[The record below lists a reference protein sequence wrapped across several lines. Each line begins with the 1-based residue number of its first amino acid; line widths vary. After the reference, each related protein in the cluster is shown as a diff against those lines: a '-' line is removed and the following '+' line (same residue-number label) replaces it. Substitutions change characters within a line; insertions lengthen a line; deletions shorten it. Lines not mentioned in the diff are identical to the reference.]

1 MIRRTTRARTGA
13 AHRRTE
19 PSSVAAAGQ
28 ASSAAGSPYPFEL
41 DLLESVARIGSYSM
55 DVGSG
60 LWVSSS
66 GLDAILGIDDSFE
79 RTVEGWASI
88 VHPVDRAAMRAY
100 FAEDVI
106 AGGKPFDRHY
116 RIVRADSGEMRW
128 VHGRGA
134 LEFERSGRPRRMFG
148 TIADIT
154 DRHDAEEALAAS
166 ERRYAAIFDGTSEAI
181 LIVDPATLRLRWANA
196 AATELLGYASDEL
209 EQMTIRD
216 LHPPESLPAILDEFN
231 VFSGSGGVHRS
242 VPCLRKDGRVVLAD
256 IRASAIV
263 IDGVPCVTGFFT
275 DVTEIR
281 RLEAHDRTL
290 AMALDQTSE
299 AVLIT
304 GPAGDIEY
312 VNPAFERLAGRDL
325 DALVGHRPDVLDS
338 SQPHAVFEAM
348 WRTVSSGAAWHGDLA
363 HRRPDGEVRI
373 AEASVS
379 PVRGISGRI
388 AGYVAVERD
397 VTPERALEAE
407 RGRLVAAVEQTSDS
421 VIIADIA
428 GTIEYVNPAFER
440 VSGFRREE
448 VVGRNP
454 RILKSGSQSEGIYRA
469 MWRSL
474 AQGQTWTGPLVNRRK
489 DGSLFEEEATI
500 SPIRGADGA
509 VSGYVAVKRDVT
521 AIRAAESRLAA
532 EVRERGQVAA
542 ALARLQPGP
551 TAEETAAAV
560 CDELLSL
567 PGIDVAAILDFA
579 EPGRAASL
587 AIGGPD
593 GTSLGPGLQ
602 LSPSRVE
609 ALYERALQGAWAEPW
624 AGRSVEG
631 TDPRLLELDLQAA
644 AYAPIR
650 NGDGLLGLV
659 VVGTRDQAYA
669 RHLIEDL
676 PAVGEFAA
684 TASALLSRS
693 LEWSHRSTIARSR
706 ILRVL
711 ADRSFE
717 PVFQPIVALTT
728 GRLVGFEALTRFT
741 DGTPPDQL
749 IAEASRL
756 GLGRDLE
763 LATLAAAIT
772 AARKLPTGRWLSLNV
787 SPDVIVNS
795 SELAELVAIRTG
807 PTVLEVT
814 EHAAIEDYPAVRR
827 AIARLGPSVSLAVD
841 DAGAG
846 FASLRHVVEL
856 NPQFLK
862 VDISLV
868 RAIDRD
874 LTRQAMVAGL
884 AQFAQRARCT
894 VIAEG
899 IEHRAELVML
909 RELGVPHGQG
919 YLLGRPGPLPAR
931 PRRQP
936 REGHHHTA
944 AVRSS
949 DRA

>member
-1 MIRRTTRARTGA
+1 MIRRNTRTTTGA
-13 AHRRTE
+13 VRRRTE
-19 PSSVAAAGQ
+19 PSSVAAAGP
-28 ASSAAGSPYPFEL
+28 ASPVAARPDPFEL
-41 DLLESVARIGSYSM
+41 GLVESVARIGSYSV
-55 DVGSG
+55 DVESG

-66 GLDAILGIDDSFE
+66 GLDAIFGIDGAFE

-88 VHPVDRAAMRAY
+88 VHPADRTAMRTY
-100 FAEDVI
+100 FAEVVLA
-106 AGGKPFDRHY
+106 AGQPFDRQY

-134 LEFERSGRPRRMFG
+134 LEFEPSGRPRRMFG

-154 DRHDAEEALAAS
+154 DRHKAEEALAAS

-181 LIVDPATLRLRWANA
+181 LIADPATLRLRWANA
-196 AATELLGYASDEL
+196 AATELLGYARDEL
-209 EQMTIRD
+209 ERMTIRD
-216 LHPPESLPAILDEFN
+216 LHPADTLPAILGRLAI
-231 VFSGSGGVHRS
+231 VSTGGGIDRS

-263 IDGVPCVTGFFT
+263 IDGVPYVSSFFS

-281 RLEAHDRTL
+281 RLEAHHRTL
-290 AMALDQTSE
+290 AMALEQASE

-304 GPAGDIEY
+304 GLAGD
-312 VNPAFERLAGRDL
+312 
-325 DALVGHRPDVLDS
+325 
-338 SQPHAVFEAM
+338 
-348 WRTVSSGAAWHGDLA
+348 
-363 HRRPDGEVRI
+363 
-373 AEASVS
+373 
-379 PVRGISGRI
+379 
-388 AGYVAVERD
+388 
-397 VTPERALEAE
+397 
-407 RGRLVAAVEQTSDS
+407 
-421 VIIADIA
+421 
-428 GTIEYVNPAFER
+428 IEYVNPAFER

-448 VVGRNP
+448 AIGRNP
-454 RILKSGSQSEGIYRA
+454 RFLKSGHQSEGVYRA

-474 AQGQTWTGPLVNRRK
+474 TQGQTWTGPLVNRGK

-509 VSGYVAVKRDVT
+509 VSGYLAVKRDVT

-532 EVRERGQVAA
+532 EVRERAQVAA
-542 ALARLQPGP
+542 ALARLEPGP

-579 EPGRAASL
+579 EPGRVVFL
-587 AIGGPD
+587 AVSGHD
-593 GTSLGPGLQ
+593 GTLPGPGPQ
-602 LSPSRVE
+602 LAPGRVE
-609 ALYERALQGAWAEPW
+609 SMYQRALQGAWAESW
-624 AGRSVEG
+624 TGRSVQG
-631 TDPRLLELDLQAA
+631 TDQRLLGVDIQAA
-644 AYAPIR
+644 AFAPIR

-659 VVGTRDQAYA
+659 AAGTRDPAYA
-669 RHLIEDL
+669 RHLVEDL

-693 LEWSHRSTIARSR
+693 LEWSHRSTIARAR

-711 ADRSFE
+711 ADRDFE
-717 PVFQPIVALTT
+717 PVFQPIVALSS
-728 GRLVGFEALTRFT
+728 GRTVGFEALTRFA
-741 DGTPPDQL
+741 DGTPPDHL

-756 GLGRDLE
+756 GLGRDME

-772 AARKLPTGRWLSLNV
+772 AARTLPADRWLSLNV

-795 SELAELVAIRTG
+795 NELAELVATRTG

-814 EHAAIEDYPAVRR
+814 EHAAIDDYPAVRD

-868 RAIDRD
+868 HAIDRD

-884 AQFAQRARCT
+884 TQFAQRARCT

-899 IEHRAELVML
+899 IESLAELAML

-919 YLLGRPGPLPAR
+919 YLLGRPGALPAT
-931 PRRQP
+931 PRRRP
-936 REGHHHTA
+936 GPAR
-944 AVRSS
+944 
-949 DRA
+949 DRAATVRVGDHA